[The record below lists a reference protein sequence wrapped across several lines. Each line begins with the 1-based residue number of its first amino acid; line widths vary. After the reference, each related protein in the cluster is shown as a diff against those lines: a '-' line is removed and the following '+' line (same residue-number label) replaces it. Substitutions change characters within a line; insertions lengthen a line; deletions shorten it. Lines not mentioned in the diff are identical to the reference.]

1 MQAVVSCGDL
11 SRATTFVFL
20 GIAGALTAPAA
31 ASPRSDP
38 TIGTAVFTGAATQ
51 HPTGITLNPATVGLG
66 SGTTVYVGAAA
77 TIDQVGA
84 TTPAGD
90 AQNVLSGSPG
100 LDFALSWRVSDLV
113 ALGVRAASPVAETF
127 FAPSDN
133 SMRFASLGGRQRDYQ
148 LTPAVAFRTQ
158 RVVMGLAFT
167 LGRSNIK
174 YKFSRDT
181 ALDGAPL
188 TCGNAPCGI
197 GNPLAAQDYD
207 LDVSSSIVSNI
218 AVSIGTIV
226 KITPTIYV
234 GLGYHWAPGFNI
246 GSSLTGELKVKQPSI
261 DGGEIITGAAE
272 LTTSYPAG
280 IDAEVRSEINPRWEA
295 HIGGR
300 WLDLS
305 RLSAFDIR
313 PYGAALRAANVPEWI
328 QRARGFDDSVALWGG
343 VEEIDRGN
351 PLRFGARVGFETSSV
366 ALARTTITAIA
377 GASLTAQ
384 GGAQWRFAPG
394 WSLAAQYGFTYFLP
408 RTISSDA
415 TAYRPADAL
424 ACIAAEYDYTLP
436 ACQATRDGY
445 AAYAGEGTY
454 TRMQHSLRIGLRY
467 DY

>member
-1 MQAVVSCGDL
+1 M
-11 SRATTFVFL
+11 FL
-20 GIAGALTAPAA
+20 TVAGALVAPAA

-38 TIGTAVFTGAATQ
+38 TLGTAVFTGAATQ
-51 HPTGITLNPATVGLG
+51 HPTSVTLNPATVGLG
-66 SGTTVYVGAAA
+66 SGTTVYLGATA

-84 TTPAGD
+84 TTPVAG
-90 AQNVLSGSPG
+90 AQKVLSGSPG
-100 LDFALSWRVSDLV
+100 LDAALSWRVSDLV
-113 ALGVRAASPVAETF
+113 ALGIRAASPVAETF

-148 LTPAVAFRTQ
+148 FTPAVAFRTQ

-181 ALDGAPL
+181 ALDGSLMP
-188 TCGNAPCGI
+188 CDNAPCGV

-218 AVSIGTIV
+218 AVSVGTIV
-226 KITPTIYV
+226 KVTPGIYI

-246 GSSLTGELKVKQPSI
+246 ASSLTGELRVKQPSNN
-261 DGGEIITGAAE
+261 GGQIITGSAE

-295 HIGGR
+295 HLGGR

-313 PYGAALRAANVPEWI
+313 PYGPELRKANVPEWI

-351 PLRFGARVGFETSSV
+351 PLRFGARIGFETSSV
-366 ALARTTITAIA
+366 TPARTTITTIA
-377 GASLTAQ
+377 GATLTAQ
-384 GGAQWRFAPG
+384 GGGQWRFAPG
-394 WSLAAQYGFTYFLP
+394 WSVAAHYGFTYYLP

-424 ACIAAEYDYTLP
+424 ACSAAEYDYTLP

-445 AAYAGEGTY
+445 AAYAAEGTY
-454 TRMQHSLRIGLRY
+454 TRLQHSLRIGLHY